1 MVEFMTASEAANIEI
16 VRKLYDQ
23 VLNQNKPELLPTLL
37 SEDIVLHTATEERG
51 IAAYQALTDRLR
63 TAFAEMH
70 FTIHDLIASGDR
82 VAVRWSMN
90 AKHNGPL
97 AGIPAT
103 GKHVE
108 QRANVIYRIDGG
120 KIAEGWAQMDQVGM
134 LRQLGIDPLAS
145 MKAAA
150 VN

>member
-16 VRKLYDQ
+16 IRKLYDQ
-23 VLNQNKPELLPTLL
+23 VLNQNKPELLPALL

-63 TAFAEMH
+63 VAFAEMH

-103 GKHVE
+103 GKRVE
-108 QRANVIYRIDGG
+108 QRANVIYRMEGG